1 MFQGILVGIAAIL
14 VAALMPVVLL
24 SPVEAD
30 HPAADKL
37 VIIEAETAAEA
48 KTASAVMETTI
59 RLQNGTE
66 IQELPLEEYLSGVL
80 LSEMPMSFE
89 MEALKAQA
97 VAARTFAVRQMAGGK
112 HEDFD
117 VCGQSNCCQAW
128 TSQQALREKL
138 GDQWQPYW
146 NRAGEAVSATAGQ
159 VLTFEGTL
167 IDAVYF
173 SCSGGR
179 TEEAA
184 AVWGGDVPYLQ
195 SVDSPGEEEAARYT
209 SQVEVSL
216 ETFRQILPEASLTG
230 NPSGWFGGCTRTK
243 GGGVNTLV
251 IGGQTYSGTELRKR
265 FHLNSTLFEIS
276 VTEDQ
281 IIFEVQGFGHRVGM
295 SQYGANAMAADGSD
309 YREILAHY
317 YPGSTLEERAE

>member
-48 KTASAVMETTI
+48 KPAAAVMETTI

-117 VCGQSNCCQAW
+117 VCGQSSCCQAW

-146 NRAGEAVSATAGQ
+146 DRAGEAVSATAGQ

-230 NPSGWFGGCTRTK
+230 NPSGWFGSCTRTK
-243 GGGVNTLV
+243 GGGVDTLV

-265 FHLNSTLFEIS
+265 FHLNSTLFEVSI
-276 VTEDQ
+276 TEDE